1 MTLVAGVR
9 EVIRAVDPDQPV
21 SNIATMEDLLTRETG
36 SRRLGMILLSG
47 YAGLALLLA
56 SLGIYGVL
64 SYLVVQQTPEI
75 GVRLALGAT
84 QRDVLGLVLRKGA
97 ILVLSGVAI
106 GGVAAFA
113 LTRLMASLLF
123 EVSAT
128 DPATFIGISLFL
140 TGTALAACF
149 VPARR
154 ATKVD
159 PMVALRYE

>member
-1 MTLVAGVR
+1 
-9 EVIRAVDPDQPV
+9 
-21 SNIATMEDLLTRETG
+21 MEELLTNETG

-64 SYLVVQQTPEI
+64 SYFVAQQTPDI
-75 GVRLALGAT
+75 GVRLALGASP
-84 QRDVLGLVLRKGA
+84 RDILGLVLKKGA
-97 ILVLSGVAI
+97 VLVLSGVAI
-106 GGVAAFA
+106 GAIAAFA

-123 EVSAT
+123 EVSAS
-128 DPATFIGISLFL
+128 DPAIFIGISLLL
-140 TGTALAACF
+140 TGVALAACF